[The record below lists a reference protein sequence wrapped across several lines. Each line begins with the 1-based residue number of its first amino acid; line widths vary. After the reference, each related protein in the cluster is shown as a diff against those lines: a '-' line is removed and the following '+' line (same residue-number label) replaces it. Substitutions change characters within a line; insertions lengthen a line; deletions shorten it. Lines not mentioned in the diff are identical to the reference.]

1 MLTLSE
7 RLKAFAHL
15 GIYLDKTLKEP
26 DHFQNDFDSVI
37 QKSEKM
43 NPWFTKE
50 NQIMALNAIA
60 QMLKPDVL
68 QHWTEKYLMNDKTGS
83 VGLIMAGNIPAV
95 GFHDLLTVLIAGRK
109 AIVKPS
115 SSDTVLIE
123 FLAAKLVAFEPQLK
137 DYIEF
142 VDKLQKP
149 EVVIATGSDNSA
161 MYFEHYFKNIPHI
174 IRRNRNSVAIL
185 SGDETKEELSLL
197 GKDVF
202 SYFGLGCRNVSK
214 LMVPEGYDF
223 KNFFEAIQQY
233 GDTLM
238 QHTKYMNN
246 YDYYRAIFLM
256 EQKPFLTNN
265 FLHLVEDAK
274 IASPVSTLHYQY
286 YHSPDDLRQ
295 SLTFNLEKIQCI
307 VSHKPLLGDEVA
319 FGQSQYPAV
328 TDYADGVDT
337 LEFLLSV

>member
-7 RLKAFAHL
+7 RLNAFAHL
-15 GIYLDKTLKEP
+15 GGYLDKTLKDS
-26 DHFQNDFDSVI
+26 DHSQKDLDSVLQRAERI
-37 QKSEKM
+37 

-50 NQIMALNAIA
+50 YQLMALNAIA
-60 QMLKPDVL
+60 QMLKSDVL
-68 QHWTEKYLMNDKTGS
+68 LHWTENYLINDKTGS

-115 SSDTVLIE
+115 STDSVLME
-123 FLAAKLVAFEPQLK
+123 FLAAKLTEFEPRLK

-142 VDKLQKP
+142 VDKLLKP
-149 EVVIATGSDNSA
+149 EAVIATGSDNSA

-185 SGDETKEELSLL
+185 SGGESKEELSFL
-197 GKDVF
+197 GKDIF
-202 SYFGLGCRNVSK
+202 TYFGLGCRNVSK

-223 KNFFEAIQQY
+223 RNFFEAIQQY
-233 GDTLM
+233 GDKLM

-274 IASPVSTLHYQY
+274 IASPVSTLHYQF
-286 YHSPDDLRQ
+286 YHSNDDLRQ

-307 VSHKPLLGDEVA
+307 VSHKPLLGGEVA
-319 FGQSQYPAV
+319 FGRSQYPAV

>member
-7 RLKAFAHL
+7 RLNTFAHL
-15 GIYLDKTLKEP
+15 GVYLDKTLKEP
-26 DHFQNDFDSVI
+26 DHFQKDFDSVLQRAERI
-37 QKSEKM
+37 

-50 NQIMALNAIA
+50 NQVMALNAIA
-60 QMLKPDVL
+60 QILKPDVL
-68 QHWTEKYLMNDKTGS
+68 QHWTEKYLINDKTGS

-115 SSDTVLIE
+115 SSDTVLME
-123 FLAAKLVAFEPQLK
+123 FLAAKLSEFEPRLK
-137 DYIEF
+137 DYIEL
-142 VDKLQKP
+142 VDKLLKP

-185 SGDETKEELSLL
+185 SGDESKEELSFL
-197 GKDVF
+197 GKDIF
-202 SYFGLGCRNVSK
+202 AYFGLGCRNVSK

-223 KNFFEAIQQY
+223 NNFFEAIQQY

-274 IASPVSTLHYQY
+274 IASPVSTLHYQF
-286 YHSPDDLRQ
+286 YHSNDDLRQ
-295 SLTFNLEKIQCI
+295 SLTFNLEKFQCI